1 MTRYRTIF
9 TMMPDGTAELTGP
22 MNEALPF
29 VPDPEALLVISFSY
43 GPPDLLKDISIR
55 VAYDL
60 SLAEDDVMNDFRRHI
75 DMGFAASSTGMA
87 IISHKGVPRIHP
99 MDNLI
104 SKGVREVKRPKK
116 AQKKDIAKQDSLFD
130 AEEYI

>member
-29 VPDPEALLVISFSY
+29 VPDPEAVLVISYSY
-43 GPPDLLKDISIR
+43 GPPDLLKDISMR

-60 SLAEDDVMNDFRRHI
+60 SLAENDVMNDFRRHI
-75 DMGFAASSTGMA
+75 DIDFATSCTRMA
-87 IISHKGVPRIHP
+87 LISHKGVPRIRP
-99 MDNLI
+99 EDNLI
-104 SKGVREVKRPKK
+104 SEDIREVKKPKK
-116 AQKKDIAKQDSLFD
+116 ARKKDVADQDSLFD
-130 AEEYI
+130 AEEDI